1 MRPGAQ
7 TKRGSPGENG
17 GGAVRAAASCSHC
30 GLNVPEGLVEP
41 GAAAQFC
48 CAGCRTAFEVIHACG
63 LDKYYALRQKME
75 AAEDRAPSKS
85 TRGRFAEFDDAAF
98 EAVYCRTIEPEAGTP
113 GLMACELFL
122 EGVHCAA
129 CIWLVEKLPRVCEGV
144 VESRLD
150 LRRGMV
156 RVVWD
161 PRRVKL
167 SRVARAL
174 DSLGYPPHPARDA
187 GDRELR
193 RREDRRQLVRLG
205 VAGACAG
212 NVMLLGLALYAGLF
226 DTMDPAYAAL
236 FRWSS
241 MAISVVSLLWP
252 GSVFFRSAWSALR
265 TRTMHLDVPIAL
277 ALGAGGVWGVIN
289 TIRGTGEIYFDT
301 LSVLVFLLLV
311 GRFIQHRQQRRSSD
325 AVEMLFSLTPTSALL
340 VEHDDLG
347 AGEPGATREV
357 SIQSLRAG
365 QTVEVRAGASV
376 PVDGVVVAGL
386 SQVDQSLL
394 TGESRA
400 VTVETG
406 DRVAAGTVNLAATI
420 RVRVE
425 ATGAQ
430 TRIGRLMSLVQES
443 LDRKAPIVRLADRI
457 AGWFLAGMLGLAALT
472 LGLWLWLDPARPA
485 LAIDHAI
492 ALLVVT
498 CPCALGLAT
507 PLALTVSIGR
517 AARRGILIKGGGVLQ
532 ALTQPGTLVLDKT
545 GTLTV
550 GRMRVVRADLD
561 AAARAAVAAIERHST
576 HPIARAIVETFTAEP
591 MATAGNIRHTLG
603 GGMEGRVAGRDWCIG
618 SPAFIGTRV
627 NGLGTAETTLVADL
641 TAAGLSPVLAAANG
655 RVVGAL
661 GLGDPLRTDSAEA
674 VRALRTVGWNPVI
687 LSGDH
692 ETVVHAAAEELG
704 VPRASA
710 RGGATPEDKLHAVRE
725 LVAGGD
731 GTTVMVGDGVNDA
744 AALAAATVGIAV
756 HGGAE
761 ASLAAADVYLSRPGL
776 SPVVELVDG
785 ARRTMRT
792 IKLCLGASLCYNI
805 VAAALCV
812 AGLISP
818 LIAAVI
824 MPASSL
830 TVLGLCVRSGA
841 FRRGREP

>member
-1 MRPGAQ
+1 MSADTRTSTP
-7 TKRGSPGENG
+7 SPQC
-17 GGAVRAAASCSHC
+17 ADVACSHC
-30 GLNVPEGLVEP
+30 GLAVPTGLVEH
-41 GAAAQFC
+41 GASEQFC
-48 CAGCRTAFEVIHACG
+48 CAGCRTAYAVIHSCG
-63 LDKYYALRQKME
+63 LDRYYALREKLE
-75 AAEDRAPSKS
+75 DREDRAPAQS
-85 TRGRFAEFDDAAF
+85 TRARYAEFDDPAF
-98 EAVYCRTIEPEAGTP
+98 AELYCRPAEPGAAP
-113 GLMACELFL
+113 GHGLWSCELFL
-122 EGVHCAA
+122 QCVHCAA
-129 CIWLVEKLPRVCEGV
+129 CVWLVERLPRVCDGV

-161 PRRVKL
+161 AERVNL
-167 SRVARAL
+167 SRIARAL

-187 GDRELR
+187 NDRDLR
-193 RREDRRQLVRLG
+193 RREDRRQLVRVG

-226 DTMDPAYAAL
+226 DVMEPAYAAL
-236 FRWSS
+236 FRWAS
-241 MAISVVSLLWP
+241 MGISVVSLAWP
-252 GSVFFRSAWSALR
+252 GSVFFRSAWAALR

-277 ALGAGGVWGVIN
+277 ALGAGGVWGVVN
-289 TIRGTGEIYFDT
+289 TLRGAGEIYFDS

-311 GRFIQHRQQRRSSD
+311 GRFIQHRQQRRSADS
-325 AVEMLFSLTPTSALL
+325 VEMLFSLTPTSALL
-340 VEHDDLG
+340 VDEDPDG
-347 AGEPGATREV
+347 GPGYTREV
-357 SIQSLRAG
+357 SIQSLCAG
-365 QTVEVRAGASV
+365 QMVEVRAGASV

-406 DRVAAGTVNLAATI
+406 DHVAAGTVNLASTI

-430 TRIGRLMSLVQES
+430 TRIGRLMALVQDS
-443 LDRKAPIVRLADRI
+443 LGRRAPIVRLADRI

-472 LGLWLWLDPARPA
+472 LGLWLALDPANPS
-485 LAIDHAI
+485 LAVDHAV

-532 ALTQPGTLVLDKT
+532 ALASPGTMVLDKT

-550 GRMRVVRADLD
+550 GRMRVVRTRLD
-561 AAARAAVAAIERHST
+561 RETRAAVCAIELHST
-576 HPIARAIVETFTAEP
+576 HPIARAIVEAFASADADE
-591 MATAGNIRHTLG
+591 AADVAHTLG
-603 GGMEGRVAGRDWCIG
+603 GGMEGTVRGRRLVIG
-618 SPAFIGTRV
+618 SPTFIASRIG
-627 NGLGTAETTLVADL
+627 GLSDSDARAVADL
-641 TAAGLSPVLAAANG
+641 TSAALTPVLVAEDG
-655 RVVGAL
+655 RIIGSI
-661 GLGDPLRTDSAEA
+661 GLGDPLRQDSSGA
-674 VRALRTVGWNPVI
+674 VADLRSRGWNPVL

-692 ETVVHAAAEELG
+692 ETVVAAAATDLG
-704 VPRASA
+704 LPRASA
-710 RGGATPEDKLHAVRE
+710 RGGATPEDKVGAVRD
-725 LVAGGD
+725 LSSSGATV
-731 GTTVMVGDGVNDA
+731 VMVGDGVNDA

-761 ASLAAADVYLSRPGL
+761 ASLAAADVYLARPGL
-776 SPVVELVDG
+776 SPVLELCEG

-792 IKLCLGASLCYNI
+792 IRICLAASLCYN
-805 VAAALCV
+805 VAAASLCV

-818 LIAAVI
+818 LIAAVV

-830 TVLGLCVRSGA
+830 TVLALCVRSGA
-841 FRRGREP
+841 FRSGRSS

>member
-1 MRPGAQ
+1 MSADARTTP
-7 TKRGSPGENG
+7 
-17 GGAVRAAASCSHC
+17 AAATRTDVACSHC
-30 GLNVPEGLVEP
+30 GLPVPAGLVDR
-41 GAAAQFC
+41 GASEQFC
-48 CAGCRTAFEVIHACG
+48 CEGCRTAYAVIHSCG
-63 LDKYYALRQKME
+63 LDKYYALRE
-75 AAEDRAPSKS
+75 RLEDREDRAPARS
-85 TRGRFAEFDDAAF
+85 TRARYAEFDDPAF
-98 EAVYCRTIEPEAGTP
+98 AELYCRPAAPDAAP
-113 GLMACELFL
+113 GRGLWSCELFL
-122 EGVHCAA
+122 QGVHCAA
-129 CIWLVEKLPRVCEGV
+129 CVWLVERLPRVCGGV

-156 RVVWD
+156 RIVWD
-161 PRRVKL
+161 AGKVNL
-167 SRVARAL
+167 SRIARAL

-187 GDRELR
+187 SDRDLR
-193 RREDRRQLVRLG
+193 RREDRRQLVRVG

-226 DTMDPAYAAL
+226 DAMEPAYAAL
-236 FRWSS
+236 FRWAS
-241 MAISVVSLLWP
+241 MGISLVALVWP
-252 GSVFFRSAWSALR
+252 GSVFFRSAWAALR

-277 ALGAGGVWGVIN
+277 ALGAGGVWGVVN
-289 TIRGTGEIYFDT
+289 TVRGAGEIYFDS

-311 GRFIQHRQQRRSSD
+311 GRFIQHRQQRRSAD

-340 VEHDDLG
+340 VEDDPDG
-347 AGEPGATREV
+347 GPGSTREV

-430 TRIGRLMSLVQES
+430 TRIGRLMALVQES
-443 LDRKAPIVRLADRI
+443 LGRRAPIVRLADRI

-472 LGLWLWLDPARPA
+472 LGLWLALDPANPS
-485 LAIDHAI
+485 LAVDHAV

-532 ALTQPGTLVLDKT
+532 ALASPGTIVLDKT

-550 GRMRVVRADLD
+550 GRMRVVRTRLNGET
-561 AAARAAVAAIERHST
+561 RAAVCAIERHST
-576 HPIARAIVETFTAEP
+576 HPIARAIVEAFACPTAAE
-591 MATAGNIRHTLG
+591 ATEVSHTLG
-603 GGMEGRVAGRDWCIG
+603 GGMEGTVRGRRLAVG
-618 SPAFIGTRV
+618 SPAFIATRIG
-627 NGLGTAETTLVADL
+627 GLTDADARAVGELTGAGLTPVLVAE
-641 TAAGLSPVLAAANG
+641 SG
-655 RVVGAL
+655 RVVGSI
-661 GLGDPLRTDSAEA
+661 GLGDPLRPDSAGA
-674 VRALRTVGWNPVI
+674 VADLRARGWEPLV

-692 ETVVHAAAEELG
+692 DAVVAAAASDLG
-704 VPRASA
+704 LPRASA
-710 RGGATPEDKLHAVRE
+710 RGSATPEDKLNAVRD
-725 LVAGGD
+725 LSSRGG
-731 GTTVMVGDGVNDA
+731 TVVMVGDGVNDA

-776 SPVVELVDG
+776 SPVLELNDG

-792 IKLCLGASLCYNI
+792 IKVCLGVSLCYN
-805 VAAALCV
+805 VAAASLCV

-818 LIAAVI
+818 LIAAVV

-830 TVLGLCVRSGA
+830 TVLTLCVRSGA
-841 FRRGREP
+841 FRDRRAS